1 MTTETL
7 NIEISWPETLDVPA
21 GATVNAQIWVG
32 TEAASYRLICD
43 EDVAAPATTSPAT
56 IAFTYNTEDLLPV
69 DAETVWDH
77 FHTSPYLMHDGKRL
91 SIARVAKISISE
103 AQLSGWKI
111 AIS

>member
-77 FHTSPYLMHDGKRL
+77 FHTSPTSCTMASASTLRALQKSASPKL
-91 SIARVAKISISE
+91 SCPVGR
-103 AQLSGWKI
+103 
-111 AIS
+111 

>member
-43 EDVAAPATTSPAT
+43 EDVAAPATTSRRIWMLSASSRCRWVREGSWSD
-56 IAFTYNTEDLLPV
+56 IIESFEGFL
-69 DAETVWDH
+69 VWSR
-77 FHTSPYLMHDGKRL
+77 HTGVTFR
-91 SIARVAKISISE
+91 
-103 AQLSGWKI
+103 
-111 AIS
+111 

>member
-7 NIEISWPETLDVPA
+7 NIEVSWPDTLDVPA

-32 TEAASYRLICD
+32 NEVASYRLISD
-43 EDVAAPATTSPAT
+43 SDVDAPATTSPAT
-56 IAFTYNTEDLLPV
+56 IAFTYDTEDLLPE

-91 SIARVAKISISE
+91 NIERVAKISVSD

>member
-7 NIEISWPETLDVPA
+7 NIEVSWPDTLDVPA

-32 TEAASYRLICD
+32 NEVASYRLISD
-43 EDVAAPATTSPAT
+43 SDVDAPATTSPAT
-56 IAFTYNTEDLLPV
+56 IAFTYDTEDLLPE

-91 SIARVAKISISE
+91 NIGRVAKISVSD